1 MKSLQG
7 TGVALITPFTQDLA
21 VDYDSLKK
29 LLHFT
34 LQGGVDYL
42 VVNGTTAESP
52 TTSDSEK
59 TEILTFV
66 KNFTGGQLPIVYGI
80 GGNNTREVVN
90 IISNTDFNGVAA
102 ILSVCPYYNKPTQ
115 QGLYQHFV
123 QVADACPVPVILYN
137 VPRRTVSNLT
147 AETTLK
153 LGRHKN
159 IIGIKE
165 ASGNIEQCLQIAKH
179 KPTDFMLISGD
190 DMLTVPMISFGAE
203 GVISVLANAF
213 PEKFCK
219 MVKLALNNNYQEA
232 TQLLFEFIDINP
244 LMYEESNPVGVKAVL
259 EMLGIAQPYVRLPL
273 MDASISLKTKLQK
286 LL

>member
-137 VPRRTVSNLT
+137 VPGRTVSNLT

-244 LMYEESNPVGVKAVL
+244 LM
-259 EMLGIAQPYVRLPL
+259 
-273 MDASISLKTKLQK
+273 
-286 LL
+286 